1 VRKSKSITGLVSF
14 LEAKATLTFVCGIW
28 RRFQNVTLRNCT
40 ARDNVGKG
48 FEISMHGCD
57 GGPTSI
63 VFDQLTVVGGGAA
76 GFYLHLPSTNASS
89 QCVGGAIL
97 SRSHTSA
104 TRAPGIFVYET
115 GVGALTVNVSDV
127 VVNATRNPTGVY
139 VKATHRYATG
149 GVTMDNISVYTH
161 SGEPYLVMTTD
172 SQPVE
177 NVKVNAT
184 VYTSNR
190 SSCIPVLVSPNHSS
204 NIQVCTDCEPYRS
217 SETGRT

>member
-1 VRKSKSITGLVSF
+1 MVGDCAAVSVSCGGSPSGTGASGSLDCVSASVSGCF
-14 LEAKATLTFVCGIW
+14 TVSMRILAHLNVCRGQHKMSATNN
-28 RRFQNVTLRNCT
+28 R
-40 ARDNVGKG
+40 
-48 FEISMHGCD
+48 
-57 GGPTSI
+57 
-63 VFDQLTVVGGGAA
+63 GGG
-76 GFYLHLPSTNASS
+76 
-89 QCVGGAIL
+89 
-97 SRSHTSA
+97 RHTKL
-104 TRAPGIFVYET
+104 F
-115 GVGALTVNVSDV
+115 DV
-127 VVNATRNPTGVY
+127 KT
-139 VKATHRYATG
+139 THRYATG

-217 SETGRT
+217 SETGRTKGAGRRSESEFLLGS